1 MTQEQL
7 KAMDTVK
14 VMIEE
19 FETFKGLGITSDD
32 IINLIKV
39 ISKETTEYKLGDT
52 FTPRTPHPTNPIT
65 LPTTEKYPQ
74 ISFSTW
80 SSNKLD
86 NAQTAK

>member
-19 FETFKGLGITSDD
+19 FETFKGLGIASDD

-39 ISKETTEYKLGDT
+39 ISKEASSDYKIGDL
-52 FTPRTPHPTNPIT
+52 TPRTPNPIT
-65 LPTTEKYPQ
+65 LPTIEKYPH

-86 NAQTAK
+86 NAQNAK

>member
-52 FTPRTPHPTNPIT
+52 FTPRTPNPIT
-65 LPTTEKYPQ
+65 LPTIEKYPQ

-86 NAQTAK
+86 NTQNAK

>member
-39 ISKETTEYKLGDT
+39 ISKETNSDYKIGDI
-52 FTPRTPHPTNPIT
+52 FTPRTPTTIPTSP
-65 LPTTEKYPQ
+65 EKYPQ

-80 SSNKLD
+80 SSSKLD
-86 NAQTAK
+86 NAQNAK

>member
-39 ISKETTEYKLGDT
+39 ISKETNSDYKIDDI
-52 FTPRTPHPTNPIT
+52 FTPRTPTKPD
-65 LPTTEKYPQ
+65 KYPQ
-74 ISFSTW
+74 ISYPQITFSTW

-86 NAQTAK
+86 NAQNAK